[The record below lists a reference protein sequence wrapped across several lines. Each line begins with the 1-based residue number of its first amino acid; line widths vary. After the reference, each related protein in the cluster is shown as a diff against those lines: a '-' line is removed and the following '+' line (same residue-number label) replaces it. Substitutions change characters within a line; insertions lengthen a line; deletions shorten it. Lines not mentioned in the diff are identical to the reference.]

1 MCIIS
6 CYIEFYVGFR
16 LQSIIFIKAEYCS
29 REYGCIWMNLYTT
42 VLMDKIVR
50 ILKVNQNINR
60 KIDISYTV

>member
-1 MCIIS
+1 MS
-6 CYIEFYVGFR
+6 DFGSNLLF
-16 LQSIIFIKAEYCS
+16 FIKAEYCS
-29 REYGCIWMNLYTT
+29 REYGCIWTNLYTT